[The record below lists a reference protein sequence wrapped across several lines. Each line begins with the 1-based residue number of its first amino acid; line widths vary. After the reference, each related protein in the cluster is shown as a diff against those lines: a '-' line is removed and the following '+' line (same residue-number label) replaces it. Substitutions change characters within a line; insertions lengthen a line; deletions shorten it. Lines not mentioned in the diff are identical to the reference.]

1 MKYATIE
8 SQLGAELC
16 TVEDTEEITALRAQ
30 KAWAALGTALCAQ
43 YRYREA
49 ADAFGKA
56 LRETPE
62 DLLLL
67 QRFAGANLTL
77 RRFVQAKEAYRKCLA
92 LGAPKEKIAYPLGV
106 AYDLEGAYGKAAE
119 AFAQCYPCDEEQEI
133 ANLYWHTFSAC
144 RAGIPT
150 ELLGTY
156 REGMQIG
163 HHIAYE
169 QTVRLFLGRI
179 TAQEAL
185 AWLAQERDELNIVI
199 GAYGI
204 CGYLESRGRTEDCL
218 RLREAL
224 LTHTTFWPCISY
236 LAAWNDANPGKEA

>member
-8 SQLGAELC
+8 SQLGTELC

-30 KAWAALGTALCAQ
+30 KAWAVLGNALCAK

-49 ADAFGKA
+49 ADAFGEA

-77 RRFVQAKEAYRKCLA
+77 RRFAQAKATYRQCLT
-92 LGAPKEKIAYPLGV
+92 LGAPKEKISYPLGV
-106 AYDLEGAYGKAAE
+106 AYYLEGAYDKAAE
-119 AFAQCYPCDEEQEI
+119 AFTQCYPCDEEQEI
-133 ANLYWHTFSAC
+133 ANLYWHTLSAC

-150 ELLGTY
+150 DFLGTY
-156 REGMQIG
+156 REGMLIG

-169 QTVRLFLGRI
+169 QTVRLFLGRLS
-179 TAQEAL
+179 AQEAITWT
-185 AWLAQERDELNIVI
+185 AREHDELNIVI
-199 GAYGI
+199 GLYGL
-204 CGYLESRGRTEDCL
+204 CGYFEALGCMEECL
-218 RLREAL
+218 RQRKEL
-224 LTHTTFWPCISY
+224 LKHTAYWPCISY
-236 LAAWNDANPGKEA
+236 LAAWNDANPIKET